1 MAVNDPKK
9 QEWKWRL
16 LRPRVPGHNL
26 RQDGGCEGPS
36 HFTSSLLPITTYKA
50 TTPGFFQTTF
60 ISSKSSLTLWNK
72 KLPLNRAQ
80 YRGCFLFY
88 SLPPIQ
94 KYKFFFVV
102 PKSCAVEGGKGR
114 QVPVLSCLKVMFCK
128 ASDSVAAIP
137 RSYGCPM
144 ESAAKG
150 GNLHIS
156 VFPQLRAICWAWK

>member
-1 MAVNDPKK
+1 MGASSLRTSPSPERKL
-9 QEWKWRL
+9 QHFPYFGSFPFFSRL
-16 LRPRVPGHNL
+16 PGHSL

-36 HFTSSLLPITTYKA
+36 HFTSSLLPITAYKA

-94 KYKFFFVV
+94 KYRYIYIFLWSQNLVLWR
-102 PKSCAVEGGKGR
+102 EGRGW
-114 QVPVLSCLKVMFCK
+114 QVPVLLCLKVMFCK
-128 ASDSVAAIP
+128 AWDS
-137 RSYGCPM
+137 
-144 ESAAKG
+144 
-150 GNLHIS
+150 
-156 VFPQLRAICWAWK
+156 